1 MQSIKSLNNEL
12 GGLRGRAHRL
22 RQSAVVLWEEAVVL
36 ATPPGTDAIQYG
48 FHLGVE
54 GLCTNFLTED
64 FTRIYAHCMSVECN
78 AYTRDASLVRR
89 ILGVL

>member
-22 RQSAVVLWEEAVVL
+22 RQSAVVLWDEAVVL

-48 FHLGVE
+48 FHLDVE
-54 GLCTNFLTED
+54 GLCTNFLTEN
-64 FTRIYAHCMSVECN
+64 FTRIYTDGMSVECN
-78 AYTRDASLVRR
+78 ACTRKASHLQR
-89 ILGVL
+89 IVGVL